1 MTASSVRFAALA
13 TLVAAAPAS
22 AQAPAAD
29 GRDWLA
35 WLVIGAIALFVVGVV
50 LRMVFS
56 ARFPKGY
63 RHWARSRR
71 ESFEA
76 RNDAWDRADEEFKR

>member
-1 MTASSVRFAALA
+1 MTASSLRFVAFAA
-13 TLVAAAPAS
+13 LVAAAPAS
-22 AQAPAAD
+22 AQAPTAE
-29 GRDWLA
+29 GRDWIA

-50 LRMVFS
+50 LRMIFS
-56 ARFPKGY
+56 ARFPQGY

-76 RNDAWDRADEEFKR
+76 HNEAWDRADEEFKR